1 MAKGQKKIKRYR
13 RIYGG
18 RSALSK
24 WMGIVLTV
32 VVLAGVACLGWVLY
46 EPVSQFLSGTMKV
59 PDDIPSSAAW
69 ESASQPEESLPEQL
83 QTDPQQPE
91 NLDLSQVKGAYL
103 PFSALQDTAQLR
115 QTLTNLKQQGI
126 NCILIDAKNAQG
138 QVLYQSAN
146 QTVAEVAAQ
155 VAGAV
160 DLGQITALAKENG
173 ITVIARIYAFR
184 DPLSSLVLKKAAV
197 KYQDTE
203 MLWLDDSK
211 ENGGKSWLNPYS
223 EVAQMYIADLS
234 LECIRAGCS
243 AVMLDGVQFPT
254 GYSLELAGYGT
265 QTKTHQQ
272 VLSDFVQDMEELLKE
287 NHGVLIYA
295 SSTQAMLGME
305 ADSYDTGGLYYP
317 IENFCPDVRP
327 ASFANGI
334 RPESLTIDDP
344 AGQPYDTVKTVLA
357 QLKNLG
363 ADKNFLPMLQADTDP
378 ASALEYT
385 ALQMEEQIRA
395 LEECGITGYILYSE
409 QGSYPFS

>member
-1 MAKGQKKIKRYR
+1 M
-13 RIYGG
+13 
-18 RSALSK
+18 
-24 WMGIVLTV
+24 
-32 VVLAGVACLGWVLY
+32 
-46 EPVSQFLSGTMKV
+46 
-59 PDDIPSSAAW
+59 
-69 ESASQPEESLPEQL
+69 
-83 QTDPQQPE
+83 
-91 NLDLSQVKGAYL
+91 
-103 PFSALQDTAQLR
+103 
-115 QTLTNLKQQGI
+115 
-126 NCILIDAKNAQG
+126 
-138 QVLYQSAN
+138 
-146 QTVAEVAAQ
+146 
-155 VAGAV
+155 
-160 DLGQITALAKENG
+160 
-173 ITVIARIYAFR
+173 IARIYAFR

-344 AGQPYDTVKTVLA
+344 AGQPYDTVKTVLT

-363 ADKNFLPMLQADTDP
+363 ADKNFRQCCRLIRIRHLLWSIQRCKWKNRFVPWRNAVSRDIF
-378 ASALEYT
+378 YT
-385 ALQMEEQIRA
+385 VSREV
-395 LEECGITGYILYSE
+395 ILSHNR
-409 QGSYPFS
+409 

>member
-1 MAKGQKKIKRYR
+1 M
-13 RIYGG
+13 
-18 RSALSK
+18 
-24 WMGIVLTV
+24 
-32 VVLAGVACLGWVLY
+32 
-46 EPVSQFLSGTMKV
+46 
-59 PDDIPSSAAW
+59 
-69 ESASQPEESLPEQL
+69 PEQL

-103 PFSALQDTAQLR
+103 PLSALQDTTQLR

-126 NCILIDAKNAQG
+126 NCLLIDAKNAQG

-160 DLGQITALAKENG
+160 DLGRITALAKENG